1 MNTQEREENLTI
13 DNEKTQAQNRKV
25 PVKNQEPI
33 SKEDVISA
41 FETINEVKTFIENNR
56 LTDLDQLL
64 AKITNPVSKSSFL
77 VFKHKKYITI
87 PIENIAFFNV
97 RKECT
102 FIECFDGQEFT
113 ISYSLDHAQKLL
125 SEDQFFRL
133 NRQYLI
139 NFSAIKEVEHYFARK
154 LLVRLAVPTP
164 EKLVVS
170 RERSANFLKW
180 LEDR

>member
-1 MNTQEREENLTI
+1 MNTQEKEENLTF
-13 DNEKTQAQNRKV
+13 DDEKTQTQNRKV
-25 PVKNQEPI
+25 SVKYQEPI

-41 FETINEVKTFIENNR
+41 FDTINEVKTFIEKNR
-56 LTDLDQLL
+56 LTTLDQLL
-64 AKITNPVSKSSFL
+64 TKINNPVSKSSFL
-77 VFKHKKYITI
+77 VFKNKKYITI
-87 PIENIAFFNV
+87 SIENIAFFNV

-139 NFSAIKEVEHYFARK
+139 NFSAIKEVEYYFARK

-170 RERSANFLKW
+170 KERSANFLKW